1 MARGVSNLF
10 NQMIELFRNYTTIG
24 KIASFCANNSHTA
37 PYSGV
42 RAKETENQL
51 SKPVGYVVTLLRYI
65 SLNI

>member
-24 KIASFCANNSHTA
+24 KIASFCAFNTHAA
-37 PYSGV
+37 PYGRI
-42 RAKETENQL
+42 RAMETENQL
-51 SKPVGYVVTLLRYI
+51 SKPVCYVVTLFRYI